1 MTKPITLRQFYQM
14 FPTDDACLEH
24 LFKQRFGEVHVCPK
38 CNSPTKFHRLSA
50 EKAFSCQVC
59 AHHIHPMVGTPF
71 EQTHMPLQNWFYAM
85 YLFTA
90 TRHGVSAKELQRQF
104 GCSYKSAWRM
114 GHEIRKYLADVDGQ
128 TPLDGDVEADE
139 TYVGGKRK
147 GGKRGRGAPG
157 KTVVFA
163 MQDRDG
169 DLIAKVVPDVKK
181 VTLTAEIEAHVVK
194 GSTVHT
200 DELASYNDVASKG
213 YVHKTVHHGSGEYVR
228 DGSHV
233 NSVEGFF
240 SIIKRSIRS
249 THIHVSRK
257 YLPNYLAEFE
267 FRHNR
272 RAAPRSMF
280 LRLVAFSPVS

>member
-1 MTKPITLRQFYQM
+1 MTKPITLRQFYEM
-14 FPTDDACLEH
+14 FPDDDACIEH
-24 LFKQRFGEVHVCPK
+24 LFKQRFGGVHVCPK

-114 GHEIRKYLADVDGQ
+114 GHEIRKYLADVDG
-128 TPLDGDVEADE
+128 TMPLDGDVEVDE

-147 GGKRGRGAPG
+147 GKRGRGALG
-157 KTVVFA
+157 KTIVVG

-169 DLIAKVVPDVKK
+169 DLVSKVIPNVKK
-181 VTLTAEIEAHVVK
+181 PTLTAEIEAHVVK

-200 DELASYNDVASKG
+200 DELSSYNDVAASG
-213 YVHKTVHHGSGEYVR
+213 YVHKRVQHSAGEYAR

-249 THIHVSRK
+249 THIHVSAK
-257 YLPNYLAEFE
+257 YLSLYLGEFE

-272 RAAPRSMF
+272 RSVPRSMF